1 MLRTSIVTTVA
12 VFLLAP
18 PASALA
24 AYGPTG
30 GTNHAASVPSPP
42 ASMCQLY
49 RATGQDTATSPAGP
63 YVGFE
68 NVTIGRTRYSNVP
81 AVTSITAPLTP
92 QGDSGVLTTRTSHTI
107 ALPTGTITTT
117 DNVLLIPT
125 PTSGLYTLIS
135 HLVITSGA
143 TGQLLLVGTLNLGTL
158 SVQGTV
164 VGVICGLSGARSSQD
179 SVDGV
184 TASSP

>member
-1 MLRTSIVTTVA
+1 MFRTSIVATVA

-24 AYGPTG
+24 AHGPSVTSLS
-30 GTNHAASVPSPP
+30 AST
-42 ASMCQLY
+42 CQPY
-49 RATGQDTATSPAGP
+49 RATGHDTATSPAGP

-68 NVTIGRTRYSNVP
+68 NVAIGKTSYSNVP
-81 AVTSITAPLTP
+81 AVTSIIAPLTP

-117 DNVLLIPT
+117 DNVLLIPMQ
-125 PTSGLYTLIS
+125 TSGLYALIS

-143 TGQLLLVGTLNLGTL
+143 TGQLQLLGTLNLGTL
-158 SVQGTV
+158 TAQGTFA
-164 VGVICGLSGARSSQD
+164 GVICGLH
-179 SVDGV
+179 
-184 TASSP
+184 